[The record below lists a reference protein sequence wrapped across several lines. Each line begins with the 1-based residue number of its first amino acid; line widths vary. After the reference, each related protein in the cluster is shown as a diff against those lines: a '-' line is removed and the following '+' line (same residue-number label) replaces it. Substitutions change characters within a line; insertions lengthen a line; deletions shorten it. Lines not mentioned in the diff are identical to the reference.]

1 VNAIRRTVMSGF
13 QTEITIEHRSVPR
26 AGSTVTGDD
35 YGDDSV
41 VFTEST
47 ESRRTTVK
55 GWFYSTPTPVQT
67 EEAGAIVTVNTYRM
81 FVPVGTDIT
90 DGDEVTVGGEV
101 YSVSDT
107 TVESTWQAMLTCS
120 LRKRD

>member
-1 VNAIRRTVMSGF
+1 
-13 QTEITIEHRSVPR
+13 
-26 AGSTVTGDD
+26 VT
-35 YGDDSV
+35 GDDSV